1 VILVDTSIWIDHL
14 RVTQSALVD
23 LLEQGHVVTHPFVI
37 GELALGSIACRR
49 EFLGFLQDLPALS
62 VVSHDE
68 FMTFVEGRGLFGS
81 GIGLVDGHILA
92 AALLAPGTRVWSR
105 HRRLALAAQALGVS
119 AEGL

>member
-1 VILVDTSIWIDHL
+1 MILVDTSIWIDHL

-105 HRRLALAAQALGVS
+105 DRRLALAAQALGVS